1 MTHAFPVC
9 LWEVPALCTQN
20 APVIDHKG
28 DLHEADGTGVC
39 SYTLLSL
46 TAE

>member
-20 APVIDHKG
+20 ALVTDHNGDLMALEFAHKG
-28 DLHEADGTGVC
+28 IIIING
-39 SYTLLSL
+39 
-46 TAE
+46 